1 MGKMKVFELSKELN
15 IPNKDFVERLKKMGY
30 SVKSHLSTLEAN
42 EVEEI
47 RNKIGGTTVKSSA
60 TKKEK
65 KPIAPVIIRREV
77 TRIEEDTKEQE
88 KGYAGDKNRDGLGVV
103 QRRSDVAMNIK
114 YRTEPRKPSNI
125 IVNRKSAVSKNE
137 KQETMDAVPAA
148 LVKEEELAKGKLQQ
162 EKVSSEATL
171 KVEEPIKQEKGQFEK
186 QVEKSVVESAER
198 TFNSK
203 ENSSGTKEEG
213 KKQETLDEK
222 VLKNEKLS
230 EPKQEEVDEK
240 GKEDMKKNEIVDNDM
255 QKAKQENHMEK
266 SNVSGKDKKKE
277 TDKNNWN
284 KQNGKDFS
292 KEKDKSFS
300 KNSFDKGQNFD
311 KSSSYDKGQ
320 GNDRNQNKNGL
331 NRGNNDR
338 QNPRKDNQF
347 NRNGDR
353 PFNKDEKRNR
363 NNDRPF
369 NKDGRENSNRNTFD
383 KNNGN
388 RSSFNKGNGQF
399 NRDGRNQRQRTPE
412 NKIEKGIKEIMS
424 ATVASDMPSKEQV
437 RENVRTEYK
446 DKQKVNR
453 KFEEETISKKTSK
466 SKNARGGYE
475 EINYGKLKDLQSESK
490 FSDMFDDTESK
501 MFDYYD
507 VSKTTKRKNGKK
519 KNGNNK
525 KKPTESKNHI
535 EQKIF
540 NLTDIEITDG
550 ITVKELSEKLKKTA
564 SEVIK
569 KLMGFGLLATLNQEL
584 DYDTAFLVAS
594 EFGVVAHKKEVISD
608 EDILFDESD
617 DKEED
622 LIPRPPIVVVM
633 GHVDHGKTSLLDAI
647 RSTNVIEKEAG
658 GITQHIGAY
667 KVKVGQRE
675 ITFLDTPGHEAFTAM
690 RARGAQVTDIAII
703 IVAANDGIM
712 PQTVEAINHAKA
724 AGVSIVVA
732 INKIDLPGANV
743 EKVKQELTEYG
754 LVPEEWGGDT
764 ICVPISAKQRT
775 NIDGLLEILLLVAD
789 MKELKS
795 NPNKQAK
802 GTVIEARLDKNTGI
816 TASLLVQR
824 GTLNIGDTIVVG
836 SVIGKIRTMKDDK
849 GQRVKS
855 AGPSTPVEVV
865 GLPEVPEAGEVFYE
879 VENEK
884 VAKHLIEKRKSKLRE
899 EMIQKSAPITLDN
912 LFHQIEEGKLKDLN
926 IILKADVQ
934 GSVQAIR
941 QSLEKIQNEEARV
954 RIIHANVG
962 AITESDVTLA
972 KVTNSIIIGFNVR
985 PDSMARSIADKEG
998 VQIKIYSVIYNAID
1012 DVTDALKGMLKPKY
1026 KEFIQGTAEVRQVF
1040 KITNVGMI
1048 AGCYVTDGKIVRN
1061 SGVRVLR
1068 DNVVVHE
1075 GKLVS
1080 LKREKDDAK
1089 EVASGYECGVQVE
1102 NYNDIKVG
1110 DQIESF
1116 IMEEIK
1122 R

>member
-1 MGKMKVFELSKELN
+1 MGKMRVNELAKELN
-15 IPNKDFVERLKKMGY
+15 LPSKDLIERLKNMGY
-30 SVKSHLSTLEAN
+30 SVKSHLSTLEDT
-42 EVEEI
+42 EVDEI
-47 RNKIGGTTVKSSA
+47 RKKLNNKSKEDDKKNQP
-60 TKKEK
+60 KKEK

-77 TRIEEDTKEQE
+77 TRVETAEEKKAPAIKHDRS
-88 KGYAGDKNRDGLGVV
+88 DLGVV
-103 QRRSDVAMNIK
+103 QRRTDASMNIK
-114 YRTEPRKPSNI
+114 YRTEPRKINPITTSKKEDVKENSDLLKNQSKIVETSEIKNEIKQDVKENVKKIEEKDASSMKQEVVQSTEKVEIKEAVKSNETPS
-125 IVNRKSAVSKNE
+125 KSAVQTANKNVNE
-137 KQETMDAVPAA
+137 KITT
-148 LVKEEELAKGKLQQ
+148 
-162 EKVSSEATL
+162 EKTVA
-171 KVEEPIKQEKGQFEK
+171 EKGQNHGS
-186 QVEKSVVESAER
+186 QV
-198 TFNSK
+198 
-203 ENSSGTKEEG
+203 
-213 KKQETLDEK
+213 
-222 VLKNEKLS
+222 
-230 EPKQEEVDEK
+230 
-240 GKEDMKKNEIVDNDM
+240 
-255 QKAKQENHMEK
+255 
-266 SNVSGKDKKKE
+266 
-277 TDKNNWN
+277 NNAR
-284 KQNGKDFS
+284 
-292 KEKDKSFS
+292 
-300 KNSFDKGQNFD
+300 
-311 KSSSYDKGQ
+311 
-320 GNDRNQNKNGL
+320 NDRIQNNRNNSERNFNDKGL
-331 NRGNNDR
+331 NRDGNANNR
-338 QNPRKDNQF
+338 F
-347 NRNGDR
+347 NRDNNRNFDGQNRNNER
-353 PFNKDEKRNR
+353 PYNRDGQNNR
-363 NNDRPF
+363 NNDR
-369 NKDGRENSNRNTFD
+369 G
-383 KNNGN
+383 
-388 RSSFNKGNGQF
+388 F
-399 NRDGRNQRQRTPE
+399 NRDGNGNNRFNRDGNRNFDGKGRNFDGQGNRDGRSNGERPQFNKDRNGGNRPQYNKDGQYNKDRNSRPGKQPE

-424 ATVASDMPSKEQV
+424 TTITSDMPSKEAA

-446 DKQKVNR
+446 DKQKDNR
-453 KFEEETISKKTSK
+453 KFEEENISRKTSK
-466 SKNARGGYE
+466 NKASRAQRE
-475 EINYGKLKDLQSESK
+475 DINYDKLKDLQTESN
-490 FSDMFDDTESK
+490 FSSMFDDTESK

-507 VSKTTKRKNGKK
+507 LSKSKRKNNNKK
-519 KNGNNK
+519 KNN

-540 NLTDIEITDG
+540 DLTDIDIPET
-550 ITVKELSEKLKKTA
+550 ITVKDLAEKLKKQA

-584 DYDTAFLVAS
+584 DYDTAYLVAS
-594 EFGVVAHKKEVISD
+594 EFGVTAHKKEVVSD

-617 DKEED
+617 DREED
-622 LIPRPPIVVVM
+622 LMPRPPIVVVM

-647 RSTNVIEKEAG
+647 RSTNVIEREAG

-667 KVKVGQRE
+667 KVKVNDRE
-675 ITFLDTPGHEAFTAM
+675 IAFLDTPGHEAFTAM

-712 PQTVEAINHAKA
+712 PQTVEAINHAKS

-764 ICVPISAKQRT
+764 ICVPISAKQRI

-836 SVIGKIRTMKDDK
+836 SVIGKIRAMKDDR
-849 GQRVKS
+849 GQKVKS
-855 AGPSTPVEVV
+855 AGPSTPVEIV
-865 GLPEVPEAGEVFYE
+865 GLPEVPVAGEIFYE

-884 VAKHLIEKRKSKLRE
+884 VAKHLIEKRKRKERE
-899 EMIQKSAPITLDN
+899 EMIQKSAPVTLDN
-912 LFHQIEEGKLKDLN
+912 LFNQIEQGKLKDLN
-926 IILKADVQ
+926 IIIKADVQ

-985 PDSMARSIADKEG
+985 PEAMAKSIAEKEG
-998 VQIKIYSVIYNAID
+998 VEIKIYSVIYSAID
-1012 DVTDALKGMLKPKY
+1012 DVTAALKGMLKPKY
-1026 KEFIQGTAEVRQVF
+1026 KEIIQGTAEVRQVF

-1048 AGCYVTDGKIVRN
+1048 AGCYVQDGKIVRN

-1068 DNVVVHE
+1068 DNVVIHE

-1089 EVASGYECGVQVE
+1089 EVATGYECGVQVE
-1102 NYNDIKVG
+1102 DYNDIKVG
-1110 DQIESF
+1110 DYIESF

>member
-1 MGKMKVFELSKELN
+1 MKKIVIKEENNTKVEELN
-15 IPNKDFVERLKKMGY
+15 IPKIENKELKKEEVKVDVKETVKNNNVTNNINNEETTKQTNIAANNISSKVNNAENNNSQNNASQAKNNSQFKPNNDKTVNKNNGQQFNKD
-30 SVKSHLSTLEAN
+30 
-42 EVEEI
+42 
-47 RNKIGGTTVKSSA
+47 RNNDRPYNRDNRNGDRTFN
-60 TKKEK
+60 
-65 KPIAPVIIRREV
+65 REG
-77 TRIEEDTKEQE
+77 Q
-88 KGYAGDKNRDGLGVV
+88 NRDG
-103 QRRSDVAMNIK
+103 QFSRD
-114 YRTEPRKPSNI
+114 
-125 IVNRKSAVSKNE
+125 NRNGNRPYNRDN
-137 KQETMDAVPAA
+137 QNRD
-148 LVKEEELAKGKLQQ
+148 
-162 EKVSSEATL
+162 
-171 KVEEPIKQEKGQFEK
+171 GQFN
-186 QVEKSVVESAER
+186 R
-198 TFNSK
+198 DNRNGNRPFNR
-203 ENSSGTKEEG
+203 E
-213 KKQETLDEK
+213 
-222 VLKNEKLS
+222 
-230 EPKQEEVDEK
+230 
-240 GKEDMKKNEIVDNDM
+240 
-255 QKAKQENHMEK
+255 
-266 SNVSGKDKKKE
+266 
-277 TDKNNWN
+277 
-284 KQNGKDFS
+284 
-292 KEKDKSFS
+292 
-300 KNSFDKGQNFD
+300 GQNKD
-311 KSSSYDKGQ
+311 GQ
-320 GNDRNQNKNGL
+320 Y
-331 NRGNNDR
+331 NRD
-338 QNPRKDNQF
+338 

-353 PFNKDEKRNR
+353 PYNR
-363 NNDRPF
+363 DNQ
-369 NKDGRENSNRNTFD
+369 NRD
-383 KNNGN
+383 
-388 RSSFNKGNGQF
+388 GQF
-399 NRDGRNQRQRTPE
+399 NRGRQQKQPE

-424 ATVASDMPSKEQV
+424 TTLSADIPSKEV
-437 RENVRTEYK
+437 AKENFRTEYK

-453 KFEEETISKKTSK
+453 KFEEENNNKKSSK
-466 SKNARGGYE
+466 SKASRAE
-475 EINYGKLKDLQSESK
+475 MDDINYDKLKDLQTESN
-490 FSDMFDDTESK
+490 FSGMFDDTESK

-507 VSKTTKRKNGKK
+507 LSKSKRKNVGKK
-519 KNGNNK
+519 NKN

-540 NLTDIEITDG
+540 DLTDIDIPET
-550 ITVKELSEKLKKTA
+550 ITVKDLAEKLKKQA

-584 DYDTAFLVAS
+584 DYDTAYLVAS
-594 EFGVVAHKKEVISD
+594 EFGVTAHKKEVVSD

-617 DKEED
+617 DNEED
-622 LIPRPPIVVVM
+622 LMPRPPIVVVM

-647 RSTNVIEKEAG
+647 RSTNVIEREAG

-667 KVKVGQRE
+667 KVKVNDRE
-675 ITFLDTPGHEAFTAM
+675 ICFLDTPGHEAFTAM

-743 EKVKQELTEYG
+743 DKVKQELTEYG

-764 ICVPISAKQRT
+764 ICVPISAKQRM

-836 SVIGKIRTMKDDK
+836 SVIGKIRAMKDDR
-849 GQRVKS
+849 GQKVKS
-855 AGPSTPVEVV
+855 AGPSTPVEIV
-865 GLPEVPEAGEVFYE
+865 GLPEVPVAGEIFYE

-884 VAKHLIEKRKSKLRE
+884 VAKHLIEKRKRKERE
-899 EMIQKSAPITLDN
+899 EMIQKSAPVTLDN
-912 LFHQIEEGKLKDLN
+912 LFNQIEQGKLKDLN
-926 IILKADVQ
+926 IIVKADVQ

-985 PDSMARSIADKEG
+985 PDAMAKSIADKEN
-998 VQIKIYSVIYNAID
+998 VEIKIYSVIYSAIE
-1012 DVTDALKGMLKPKY
+1012 DVEAALKGMLQPKY
-1026 KEFIQGTAEVRQVF
+1026 KEVIQGTAEVREVF

-1048 AGCYVTDGKIVRN
+1048 AGCYVIDGKIVRN
-1061 SGVRVLR
+1061 SGVIVIRE
-1068 DNVVVHE
+1068 NVVVHE

-1080 LKREKDDAK
+1080 LKRMKDDAK
-1089 EVASGYECGVQVE
+1089 EVATGYECGAQVE
-1102 NYNDIKVG
+1102 DYNDIKVG
-1110 DQIESF
+1110 DHIESF

>member
-1 MGKMKVFELSKELN
+1 MGKMKVHELAKELN
-15 IPNKDFVERLKKMGY
+15 VPSKDLVEKLNKMGY
-30 SVKSHLSTLEAN
+30 SVKSHLSTLEDK
-42 EVEEI
+42 EVDEI
-47 RNKIGGTTVKSSA
+47 KSKLNNKSKDDDKKSQV
-60 TKKEK
+60 KKEK

-77 TRIEEDTKEQE
+77 TRVESTETNKETVN
-88 KGYAGDKNRDGLGVV
+88 KGDRSDLGVV
-103 QRRSDVAMNIK
+103 QRRTDTSMNIK
-114 YRTEPRKPSNI
+114 YRTEPRKVNNI
-125 IVNRKSAVSKNE
+125 ATNRKEVVKPQEAKPE
-137 KQETMDAVPAA
+137 KIIDTNKTSNVTENKTEDTKVAA
-148 LVKEEELAKGKLQQ
+148 AESNKEEKKINTQVTKAEDTNMPKIENKTEIKKEEVKTDVKETVKTETNNTNINND
-162 EKVSSEATL
+162 AT
-171 KVEEPIKQEKGQFEK
+171 
-186 QVEKSVVESAER
+186 
-198 TFNSK
+198 
-203 ENSSGTKEEG
+203 
-213 KKQETLDEK
+213 
-222 VLKNEKLS
+222 KNN
-230 EPKQEEVDEK
+230 
-240 GKEDMKKNEIVDNDM
+240 NEINSQSKVADN
-255 QKAKQENHMEK
+255 K
-266 SNVSGKDKKKE
+266 SQVN
-277 TDKNNWN
+277 KN
-284 KQNGKDFS
+284 D
-292 KEKDKSFS
+292 
-300 KNSFDKGQNFD
+300 GQNT
-311 KSSSYDKGQ
+311 K
-320 GNDRNQNKNGL
+320 L
-331 NRGNNDR
+331 NNNDK
-338 QNPRKDNQF
+338 QFNKDNRNSDRPFNREGQNNRDGQYNRDNRNGNRPF
-347 NRNGDR
+347 NRDGQNRDGQYNRDNRNGDR
-353 PFNKDEKRNR
+353 PFNRDGQNRDGQFNRDNR
-363 NNDRPF
+363 NGNRPF
-369 NKDGRENSNRNTFD
+369 NKDGQHRD
-383 KNNGN
+383 
-388 RSSFNKGNGQF
+388 GQF
-399 NRDGRNQRQRTPE
+399 NRDNRNGDRPYNRDGQNNRDGQYNRDNRNGNRQQRQPE
-412 NKIEKGIKEIMS
+412 NKVEKGIKEIMS
-424 ATVASDMPSKEQV
+424 ATVAADMPSKEAA

-453 KFEEETISKKTSK
+453 KFEEENVTKKSSK
-466 SKNARGGYE
+466 SKASRAE
-475 EINYGKLKDLQSESK
+475 MDDINYDKLKDLQTESN
-490 FSDMFDDTESK
+490 FSDMFNDTESK

-507 VSKTTKRKNGKK
+507 LSKSKHKNTNKK
-519 KNGNNK
+519 KNN

-540 NLTDIEITDG
+540 DLTDIEIPET
-550 ITVKELSEKLKKTA
+550 ISVKDLAEKLKKQA

-584 DYDTAFLVAS
+584 DYDTAYLVAS
-594 EFGVVAHKKEVISD
+594 EFGVTAHKKEVVSD
-608 EDILFDESD
+608 EDILFDESE

-622 LIPRPPIVVVM
+622 LMPRPPIVVVM

-647 RSTNVIEKEAG
+647 RSTNVIEREAG

-667 KVKVGQRE
+667 KVKVNDRE
-675 ITFLDTPGHEAFTAM
+675 ICFLDTPGHEAFTAM

-764 ICVPISAKQRT
+764 ICVPISAKQRQ

-836 SVIGKIRTMKDDK
+836 SVIGKIRAMKDDR
-849 GQRVKS
+849 GQKVKA
-855 AGPSTPVEVV
+855 AGPSTPVEIV
-865 GLPEVPEAGEVFYE
+865 GLPEVPVAGEVFYE

-884 VAKHLIEKRKSKLRE
+884 VAKHLIEKRKRKERE
-899 EMIQKSAPITLDN
+899 EMIQKSAPVTLDN
-912 LFHQIEEGKLKDLN
+912 LFNQIEQGKLKDLN
-926 IILKADVQ
+926 IIVKADVQ

-985 PDSMARSIADKEG
+985 PEPMAKSTADKEN
-998 VQIKIYSVIYNAID
+998 VEIKIYSVIYSAID
-1012 DVTDALKGMLKPKY
+1012 DVEAALKGMLKPKY
-1026 KEFIQGTAEVRQVF
+1026 KEIIQGTAEVRQVF

-1048 AGCYVTDGKIVRN
+1048 AGCYVIDGKIVRN

-1089 EVASGYECGVQVE
+1089 EVATGYECGVQVE
-1102 NYNDIKVG
+1102 DYNDIKVG
-1110 DQIESF
+1110 DHIESF